1 MVMCLNFLWKFYEGI
16 PDFVWPHLTGDPEPA
31 PNDQEFFHIEHG
43 QKLDAVNGVLSSRLV
58 QLEDRIRGVESK
70 LMALLTL
77 TSVLSAAIAA
87 SLAAATTLGNIDEGV
102 KLLVWLAAFLVFY
115 AGIQILRSLWATVDG
130 LARRAYR
137 QLTPD
142 DIVPQNGEASE
153 AYQMRLLNLQVNN
166 LNWNEW
172 VVNEKVSCMAVA
184 HTALKNGLTAI
195 FFLVLVTLGIAACHL
210 I

>member
-1 MVMCLNFLWKFYEGI
+1 MNFVRKFYERI
-16 PDFVWPHLTGDPEPA
+16 PDFVWPHVSGDPEPE
-31 PNDQEFFHIEHG
+31 PTGQEFFSIENSAN
-43 QKLDAVNGVLSSRLV
+43 LDVANSVLSSRLV

-70 LMALLTL
+70 LTALLTL
-77 TSVLSAAIAA
+77 TSVLSAAVAA

-102 KLLVWLAAFLVFY
+102 KLLVWFAAFLVFY

-130 LARRAYR
+130 LARRAYK

-142 DIVPQNGEASE
+142 DIVPQNGESNDM
-153 AYQMRLLNLQVNN
+153 YQVRLLDLQVNN

-210 I
+210 N